1 MKCSFID
8 CLDDEELY
16 KAAVERW
23 ENEHPGEKFVSA
35 KFTGTDIE
43 ISSSA
48 NNIIDIYDYFGLEY
62 EVTDRIRVY
71 DERRIYGWIIVA
83 FASLVVAGA
92 VAAEIVIFRK
102 KKKARD
108 AAYVSE
114 AKEE

>member
-1 MKCSFID
+1 MFFSK
-8 CLDDEELY
+8 ELICIP
-16 KAAVERW
+16 K
-23 ENEHPGEKFVSA
+23 KI
-35 KFTGTDIE
+35 KFTY
-43 ISSSA
+43 
-48 NNIIDIYDYFGLEY
+48 IIDIYDYFGLKY

-83 FASLVVAGA
+83 FTSLVVAGA